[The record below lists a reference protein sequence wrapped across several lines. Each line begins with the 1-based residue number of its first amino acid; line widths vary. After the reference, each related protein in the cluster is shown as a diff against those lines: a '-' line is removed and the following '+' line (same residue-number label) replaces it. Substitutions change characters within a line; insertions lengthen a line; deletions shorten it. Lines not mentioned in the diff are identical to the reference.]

1 MMESCAYFC
10 ALGTPFERELPREVS
25 LLRNTAALTARRWKL
40 CALNTEG
47 AARLGELFLRC
58 DTLLLPEGVCPG
70 GVRARQVVSYGL
82 GGRNTLTLSS
92 MDTRLMLSVQ
102 RQLTDLRGETVEVQE
117 IALPDDWQRW
127 EKPQMLALAGVC
139 LLCGGL

>member
-1 MMESCAYFC
+1 MESCAYFY
-10 ALGTPFERELPREVS
+10 ALGPPFERALPREIS
-25 LLRNTAALTARRWKL
+25 LLRAGAALSARRWKL
-40 CALNTEG
+40 CVLNTEG
-47 AARLGELFLRC
+47 AARLGERSVRC

-139 LLCGGL
+139 LLCGAL

>member
-1 MMESCAYFC
+1 METCAYFC
-10 ALGTPFERELPREVS
+10 ALGTPFERALPREIS
-25 LLRNTAALTARRWKL
+25 LLRDGAALSARRWKL
-40 CALNTEG
+40 CVLNTEG
-47 AARLGELFLRC
+47 AARLGERSVRC

-117 IALPDDWQRW
+117 IALPDAWQRW

-139 LLCGGL
+139 LLCGAL

>member
-1 MMESCAYFC
+1 METCAYFC
-10 ALGTPFERELPREVS
+10 ALGTPFERALPREIS
-25 LLRNTAALTARRWKL
+25 LLRDGAALSARRWKL
-40 CALNTEG
+40 CVLNTEG
-47 AARLGELFLRC
+47 AARLGERSVRC

-117 IALPDDWQRW
+117 IALPDAWQRW
-127 EKPQMLALAGVC
+127 EKPQMLALAGMC

>member
-1 MMESCAYFC
+1 MESCAYFC
-10 ALGTPFERELPREVS
+10 ALGTPFERALPREIS
-25 LLRNTAALTARRWKL
+25 LLRDGAALSARRWKL
-40 CALNTEG
+40 CVLNTEG
-47 AARLGELFLRC
+47 AARLGERSVRC

-139 LLCGGL
+139 LLCGAL

>member
-1 MMESCAYFC
+1 METCAYFC
-10 ALGTPFERELPREVS
+10 ALGTPFERALPREIS
-25 LLRNTAALTARRWKL
+25 LLRDGAALSARRWKL
-40 CALNTEG
+40 CVLNTEG
-47 AARLGELFLRC
+47 AARLGERSVRC

-139 LLCGGL
+139 LLCGAL

>member
-1 MMESCAYFC
+1 MESCAYFY
-10 ALGTPFERELPREVS
+10 ALGTPFERALPREIS
-25 LLRNTAALTARRWKL
+25 LLRDGAALSTRRWKL
-40 CALNTEG
+40 CVLNTEG
-47 AARLGELFLRC
+47 AARLGERSVRC

-92 MDTRLMLSVQ
+92 MDTHLMLSVQ

-139 LLCGGL
+139 LLCGAL

>member
-1 MMESCAYFC
+1 METCAYFC
-10 ALGTPFERELPREVS
+10 ALGTPFERALPREIR
-25 LLRNTAALTARRWKL
+25 LLRDGAALSARRWKL
-40 CALNTEG
+40 CVLNTEG
-47 AARLGELFLRC
+47 AARLGERSVRC

-117 IALPDDWQRW
+117 IALPDAWQRW
-127 EKPQMLALAGVC
+127 EKPQMLALAGMC

>member
-1 MMESCAYFC
+1 MKFRTGGGKAEVIIA
-10 ALGTPFERELPREVS
+10 AGLP
-25 LLRNTAALTARRWKL
+25 LTGFGKDE
-40 CALNTEG
+40 NEG
-47 AARLGELFLRC
+47 N

-92 MDTRLMLSVQ
+92 MDTHLMLSVQ

-139 LLCGGL
+139 LLCGAL

>member
-1 MMESCAYFC
+1 METCAYFC
-10 ALGTPFERELPREVS
+10 ALGTPFERALPREIS
-25 LLRNTAALTARRWKL
+25 LLRDGAALSARRWKL
-40 CALNTEG
+40 CVLNTEG
-47 AARLGELFLRC
+47 AARLGERSVRC

-127 EKPQMLALAGVC
+127 EKPQMLALAGMC

>member
-1 MMESCAYFC
+1 M
-10 ALGTPFERELPREVS
+10 
-25 LLRNTAALTARRWKL
+25 
-40 CALNTEG
+40 
-47 AARLGELFLRC
+47 
-58 DTLLLPEGVCPG
+58 CPG